1 MHTVPAR
8 FSFSAVP
15 TAVSVA
21 SLVPLVLFSRDTV
34 VEMEEVISSEH
45 TLCGHKFPILPVHK
59 VYPKTDIGSSNTPT
73 ERGS

>member
-1 MHTVPAR
+1 MHTVPDS

-21 SLVPLVLFSRDTV
+21 SLVPLVLFCRDTV

-45 TLCGHKFPILPVHK
+45 TFCGRKVPNLPVHK
-59 VYPKTDIGSSNTPT
+59 VYLKTDIGSSNTPT